1 MFIHIGERKIVS
13 DQRAIGVFN
22 FESLKKSE
30 LNNRLIENVSTSKCD
45 IKTIVID
52 RDCNIFSSKV
62 SPFTVIKRGS
72 IYYNECVWRKG

>member
-22 FESLKKSE
+22 FESLYKSD
-30 LNNRLIENVSTSKCD
+30 LNKRIIENLDNSKCD

-72 IYYNECVWRKG
+72 LDYNECVWRKG

>member
-13 DQRAIGVFN
+13 DKRVIGVFN
-22 FESLKKSE
+22 FESLSKSDLNKKF
-30 LNNRLIENVSTSKCD
+30 IENIDTMKCD

-72 IYYNECVWRKG
+72 IDYNDCVWRKG

>member
-13 DQRAIGVFN
+13 DKKVIGVFN
-22 FESLKKSE
+22 LESLNKSD
-30 LNNRLIENVSTSKCD
+30 LNKSLIDNIDNSKCD

-72 IYYNECVWRKG
+72 IEYNECVWRKG